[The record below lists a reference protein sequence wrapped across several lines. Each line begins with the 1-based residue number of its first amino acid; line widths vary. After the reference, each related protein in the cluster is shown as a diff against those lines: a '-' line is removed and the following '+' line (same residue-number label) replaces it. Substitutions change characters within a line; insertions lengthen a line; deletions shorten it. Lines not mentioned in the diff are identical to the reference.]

1 MQITAYAM
9 GRRVWE
15 RSKTDRRIRPIVRM
29 GLIVATFELRI
40 ATEMA
45 RASIASVIG
54 ATIIGCVPPAI
65 IDYHPSQFEIETD
78 HIRPFEDFSGPVSV
92 RSIQTASEPVALAIG
107 ASTWRAPLQRVS
119 EDLAQRMR
127 EEFAARGVRV
137 SPESP
142 IELRV
147 SLDMLTAYAT
157 GFTVKGSS
165 QVLVQGGDRLKKRF
179 KVESHI
185 GRGIDNALGLGIDD
199 ALDKNLAIATITI
212 LNDPEVRYYLRTSLP
227 AR

>member
-1 MQITAYAM
+1 MVTERFLQARVCLSTSGCSSSVPSMQITAYAM

-78 HIRPFEDFSGPVSV
+78 HIR
-92 RSIQTASEPVALAIG
+92 
-107 ASTWRAPLQRVS
+107 
-119 EDLAQRMR
+119 
-127 EEFAARGVRV
+127 
-137 SPESP
+137 
-142 IELRV
+142 
-147 SLDMLTAYAT
+147 
-157 GFTVKGSS
+157 
-165 QVLVQGGDRLKKRF
+165 
-179 KVESHI
+179 
-185 GRGIDNALGLGIDD
+185 
-199 ALDKNLAIATITI
+199 
-212 LNDPEVRYYLRTSLP
+212 
-227 AR
+227 